1 MACFVKTKA
10 KSGASAAMWDQ
21 GGTHFSCGQQRTTRK
36 GKKKHT
42 SKEKQTEKQV
52 PQRGFKEALVNLV
65 ATHFLYRNK
74 TTQIFVVVVVV
85 ASCHV
90 GMTMMM

>member
-1 MACFVKTKA
+1 M
-10 KSGASAAMWDQ
+10 
-21 GGTHFSCGQQRTTRK
+21 
-36 GKKKHT
+36 
-42 SKEKQTEKQV
+42 

-74 TTQIFVVVVVV
+74 TTQIFVVVVV